1 MSQSTDYDL
10 ILVGGGLVGAT
21 LACALQQSGLKIAL
35 LEAHPFGSANQPSY
49 DDRSTALAFG
59 SRRIYQ
65 QLGLWDALQKHITP
79 IHKIH
84 ISDRGHFGAAR
95 LDCAEEGVDA
105 LGYVIENRLLGQS
118 LMQRLQQ
125 GGGVELLAPV
135 QVTALENRDDSVLV
149 TLQRE
154 GKEQQLSAKLVVVAD
169 GSDSPLRQQLKIPA
183 EQKRYGQTA
192 IICNVSSDK
201 PHHNVA
207 YERFTDSGPLALLPM
222 SEGRSSVVFSC
233 LDEQVDELLALSDE
247 DFLSRL
253 QGRFGQRLGCFL
265 RVGRRSSYPL
275 QLLDTQSQSQGRVL
289 LMGNAARTVHPVAG
303 QGLNLALRDMAALA
317 ERLLAAAR
325 EGADLGEEALL
336 AGFVESRYRDQ
347 RQVVRMTDALAT
359 IFSTRFTP
367 VAALRDAGL
376 LAVDLLPPLRHRLAK
391 QMMGLGG
398 RLSRW

>member
-1 MSQSTDYDL
+1 MSQSNDYDL
-10 ILVGGGLVGAT
+10 ILVGGGMVGAT

-65 QLGLWDALQKHITP
+65 QLGLWDALQKVVTP

-95 LDCAEEGVDA
+95 LDRDEEGVDA
-105 LGYVIENRLLGQS
+105 LGYVIENRLLGQA

-125 GGGVELLAPV
+125 GGVELLAPV
-135 QVTALENRDDSVLV
+135 QVTALENRDDSVRV
-149 TLQRE
+149 TLQSV
-154 GKEQQLSAKLVVVAD
+154 GKEQWLSAKLVVVAD

-201 PHHNVA
+201 PHNNVA

-247 DFLSRL
+247 AFLSRL
-253 QGRFGQRLGCFL
+253 QGRFGQRLGRFL

-325 EGADLGEEALL
+325 EGSDPGEEALL
-336 AGFVESRYRDQ
+336 AGFVESRRRDQ
-347 RQVVRMTDALAT
+347 RQVVRMTDGLAT
-359 IFSTRFTP
+359 IFSTRFAA

-391 QMMGLGG
+391 QMMGVAG
-398 RLSRW
+398 RLPRW

>member
-1 MSQSTDYDL
+1 MSQSNDYDL

-65 QLGLWDALQKHITP
+65 QLGLWDALQTHITP

-105 LGYVIENRLLGQS
+105 LGYVIENRLLGQV

-135 QVTALENRDDSVLV
+135 QVTAVENRDDSVLV

-154 GKEQQLSAKLVVVAD
+154 GQEQQLNAKLVVVAD

-233 LDEQVDELLALSDE
+233 LDEQVEGLLALSDE
-247 DFLSRL
+247 EFLSRL
-253 QGRFGQRLGCFL
+253 QGRFGQRLGRFL

-303 QGLNLALRDMAALA
+303 QGLNLALRDMAVLA

-325 EGADLGEEALL
+325 EGGDPGEEALL
-336 AGFVESRYRDQ
+336 AGFVESRRRDQ

-359 IFSTRFTP
+359 IFSTRFAP
-367 VAALRDAGL
+367 VAVVRDAGL

-398 RLSRW
+398 RRPRW